1 MIKSIKT
8 ILSQD
13 KEKFVVP
20 KKVQDLIPIK
30 CIWPDGIFKVGN
42 KFSKTYK
49 FSDIN
54 YMVASR
60 EDKESMFL
68 TYSELLNSLD
78 SGATTKITINNHR
91 LNKADFEDSILMPM
105 KRDGLDGYRME
116 YNNML
121 LDKATGANGI
131 TQEKYVTISVSK
143 KDIEEARA
151 YFARV
156 GADLTTHFTGL
167 GSKCVALN
175 AVQRL
180 RILHDFY
187 RPGDETAFEMNI
199 NKKAR
204 MGHDFRDYIC
214 PDSVERSADHIKL
227 GEKFARVLF
236 LKDYASYIK
245 DSMLSELTEL
255 NRNLMLSIDV
265 IPIPT
270 DEAVREVENRLL
282 GVETNITN
290 WQRKQNQNNNFSA
303 VVPYDMELQRKESKE
318 FLDDLTTRDQR
329 MMFAVVTMVITAD
342 TKEQLDLDTE
352 TILSTARKHMCQMA
366 TLKFQQTDGLNTV
379 LPIGVRKINTFR
391 TLTTESLA
399 VLMPFKVQEIMDQ
412 GGIYFGEN
420 AISHNLIMCN
430 KANLLNQS
438 AFLLGVPGSG
448 KSFSAKELITFLM
461 LNTDDDILICDPEGE
476 YAPLVEA
483 MGNLGSVIRVSA
495 GGRDRLNAMY
505 MVDGYGEN
513 NPIVVKSEFIMSLIE
528 QIDKKGVG
536 PQHKSIIDRCI
547 TNVYRNAA
555 EDGTVPT
562 LCTLRDML
570 LEQPEPEAK
579 QIALSL
585 ELYTTGS
592 LDIFGKQSNWKKG
605 KRTHVFIDEFHVV
618 FENEFSAQF
627 FNSAWRQ
634 FRKRNAYPTAITQ
647 NVEYLLD
654 SVQASTMLSNS
665 EFVIMLNQA
674 ASDREKLARL
684 LNISNEQMSY
694 ITNADAGC
702 GLIKYGSALVPFIN
716 QFPHDTKLYQLMTT
730 RPGEGEFM
738 KIKKIIGIAAIVVLC
753 GIAVFSGVV
762 FHHQYQ
768 DQKNSAQQFEDLSNM
783 IADVDKSELD
793 KEPVPEPGE
802 DEPVSETLSEE
813 ELAAREAELAMEKY
827 RALFNQNSDFVGW
840 ISIDGTNINYPVM
853 WTPNN
858 PNYYLKHSFEK
869 EYSDYGVPYI
879 DEDCVMG
886 ESNNYVIYGHHMK
899 NETMFHDLC
908 NYASKDFYDEHP
920 IIKFDTLFGFGEYQI
935 VAVFRFDTNN
945 DTFRY
950 NQFTDMDEEHF
961 KNFMNS
967 VHLRQLYDTGVDAEY
982 GDHLITLST
991 CEYTYTNGR
1000 FVVVA
1005 KKV

>member
-1 MIKSIKT
+1 MR
-8 ILSQD
+8 QD
-13 KEKFVVP
+13 KLSKQNVILYLCGIIPVVWLGLLIAP
-20 KKVQDLIPIK
+20 CLKDGLPGLVQQFGSVMQNPFQIQL
-30 CIWPDGIFKVGN
+30 C
-42 KFSKTYK
+42 
-49 FSDIN
+49 
-54 YMVASR
+54 
-60 EDKESMFL
+60 
-68 TYSELLNSLD
+68 
-78 SGATTKITINNHR
+78 
-91 LNKADFEDSILMPM
+91 EDSVKTVLTLLLVYGIAIGVYLSTEHNYRRREEHGSA
-105 KRDGLDGYRME
+105 KWGAAGSVNKKYANKDKTENKLLTQNVAIGLDGRKHRRNLNVLVCGGSGAGKTRFYAKPNIMNANTSFVVLDPKGELLRDTGHLLEEKGYEIKVLDLIDME
-116 YNNML
+116 KSHCYNPFVYISSDDDIQRLTTNLFKNTTPKGSQTQDPFWDQTAAMLLKALVCYLHYEAPPDEQNFSMVNDML

-131 TQEKYVTISVSK
+131 TQEKYITITVAK

-151 YFARV
+151 YFARI
-156 GADLTTHFTGL
+156 GADLTAHFANL
-167 GSKCVALN
+167 GSKCVPLN
-175 AVQRL
+175 AVERL

-187 RPGDETAFEMNI
+187 RPGDEAAFSFDMNR
-199 NKKAR
+199 KAR
-204 MGHDFRDYIC
+204 LGHDFRDYIC
-214 PDSVERSADHIKL
+214 PDSIERTADHIKL
-227 GEKFARVLF
+227 GEKYARVLF

-245 DSMLSELTEL
+245 DSMFSELTEL

-270 DEAVREVENRLL
+270 DEAVREVERLLL
-282 GVETNITN
+282 GVETNITG
-290 WQRKQNQNNNFSA
+290 WQRRQNQNNNFSA

-352 TILSTARKHMCQMA
+352 TVLSTARKHMCQMA
-366 TLKFQQTDGLNTV
+366 TLKYQQTDGLNTV
-379 LPIGVRKINTFR
+379 LPIGTRKINAFR

-399 VLMPFKVQEIMDQ
+399 VLMPFKVQEIMDK

-448 KSFSAKELITFLM
+448 KSFSAKELITFLI
-461 LNTDDDILICDPEGE
+461 LNTNDDILICDPEGE
-476 YAPLVEA
+476 YAPLIEA
-483 MGNLGSVIRVSA
+483 MGDLGSVIRVSA

-555 EDGTVPT
+555 DTGTIPT

-592 LDIFGKQSNWKKG
+592 LDIFGKQSNVDLDKRVVVFDIHGLGSQLKPTGLLVITDTMLNRVTLNWKKG

-665 EFVIMLNQA
+665 EFVVMLNQA
-674 ASDREKLARL
+674 ASDRGQLAKL

-716 QFPHDTKLYQLMTT
+716 RFPQNTKLYQLMTT
-730 RPGEGEFM
+730 RPGEGKF
-738 KIKKIIGIAAIVVLC
+738 
-753 GIAVFSGVV
+753 
-762 FHHQYQ
+762 
-768 DQKNSAQQFEDLSNM
+768 
-783 IADVDKSELD
+783 
-793 KEPVPEPGE
+793 
-802 DEPVSETLSEE
+802 
-813 ELAAREAELAMEKY
+813 AR
-827 RALFNQNSDFVGW
+827 
-840 ISIDGTNINYPVM
+840 
-853 WTPNN
+853 
-858 PNYYLKHSFEK
+858 
-869 EYSDYGVPYI
+869 
-879 DEDCVMG
+879 
-886 ESNNYVIYGHHMK
+886 
-899 NETMFHDLC
+899 
-908 NYASKDFYDEHP
+908 
-920 IIKFDTLFGFGEYQI
+920 
-935 VAVFRFDTNN
+935 
-945 DTFRY
+945 
-950 NQFTDMDEEHF
+950 
-961 KNFMNS
+961 
-967 VHLRQLYDTGVDAEY
+967 
-982 GDHLITLST
+982 
-991 CEYTYTNGR
+991 GR
-1000 FVVVA
+1000 D
-1005 KKV
+1005 